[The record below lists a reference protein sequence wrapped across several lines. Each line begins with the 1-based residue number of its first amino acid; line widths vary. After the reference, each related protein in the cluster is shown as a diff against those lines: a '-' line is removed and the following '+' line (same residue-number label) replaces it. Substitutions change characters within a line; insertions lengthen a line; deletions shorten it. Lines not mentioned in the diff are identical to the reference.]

1 MANKYLWTD
10 KHQTRCLQAWF
21 LGDGIIDDF
30 KLFFRSVY
38 LNYLTFFCTMHMN
51 YVHYKKKYF
60 QSKQWLNKVSF
71 KIKKVIR
78 KQNLMTEQKT
88 V

>member
-1 MANKYLWTD
+1 
-10 KHQTRCLQAWF
+10 
-21 LGDGIIDDF
+21 
-30 KLFFRSVY
+30 
-38 LNYLTFFCTMHMN
+38 MHMN

-71 KIKKVIR
+71 KIEKVIR